1 MRFSSGLSNPV
12 INAGN
17 LINYPYFLKMNKISI
32 IIKREYM
39 TRVRKKSFIIM
50 TLLAPVLMAAII
62 IVPTLVMMNQDQ
74 EFKKIAVIED
84 NPGLF
89 KGVIPNTK
97 NLEFYYLDNV
107 RLEDL
112 KKSFQQAGYYG
123 ILFISS
129 EVVNTPNAVQLI
141 SKQQPPI
148 ALLQHI
154 ESSLEKVIEKEKLM
168 TYKIENLDEIM
179 KNVETKVSIQTI
191 KIDESGNVKET
202 STGIAMVLAYLSG
215 FLMYMLVFM
224 FGAQVMRGVIEEKTS
239 RVVEVIV
246 SSVKPI
252 QLMMGKII
260 GIALVGLTQFLIWVF
275 LTIAIAGVVKST
287 VLKKENLTQTTQN
300 MTKSIMSGDQQ
311 IAGQTQGTEMT
322 PQMAEFSK
330 IFSNA
335 MNQPWG
341 LIILCFIFYFITGYL
356 LYASI
361 FAAIGS
367 AVDNETETQQF
378 MLPVTIPI
386 ILALMVAM
394 GTMQNP
400 ESSLS
405 FWCSLIPLTSPV
417 VMVARLPFGVP
428 YWEIAVSMILMV
440 VTFIAFVW
448 MAAKVYRT
456 GILMYGKKTSW
467 KEMWKWLRYSG

>member
-1 MRFSSGLSNPV
+1 
-12 INAGN
+12 
-17 LINYPYFLKMNKISI
+17 
-32 IIKREYM
+32 M

-50 TLLAPVLMAAII
+50 TILAPVLMAAII

-74 EFKKIAVIED
+74 DFKKIAVIQD
-84 NPGLF
+84 TPGLF
-89 KGVIPNTK
+89 KGVVPNTK
-97 NLEFYYLDNV
+97 NLEFDYLENV
-107 RLEDL
+107 KLEDL
-112 KKSFQQAGYYG
+112 QKTFQQAGYYG

-129 EVVNTPNAVQLI
+129 EVVNTPNAIRLI

-154 ESSLEKVIEKEKLM
+154 ESSLEKEIEKQKLM
-168 TYKIENLDEIM
+168 TYNIQNLDEIM

-191 KIDESGNVKET
+191 KIDDSGKVKET
-202 STGIAMVLAYLSG
+202 STGIAMALAYLSG
-215 FLMYMLVFM
+215 FLMYMLVFI

-275 LTIAIAGVVKST
+275 LTVGIVG
-287 VLKKENLTQTTQN
+287 VLKATILKKDNLTEVTQN
-300 MTKSIMSGDQQ
+300 VTKSVMTNDQQ
-311 IAGQTQGTEMT
+311 AAMGTQASQIN
-322 PQMAEFSK
+322 PQMAEFSR
-330 IFSNA
+330 IFDNA

-341 LIILCFIFYFITGYL
+341 LIIICFIFYFITGYL

-428 YWEIAVSMILMV
+428 YWQIAVSMFLMI

>member
-1 MRFSSGLSNPV
+1 
-12 INAGN
+12 
-17 LINYPYFLKMNKISI
+17 
-32 IIKREYM
+32 M

-62 IVPTLVMMNQDQ
+62 IVPTVVMMNQDQ
-74 EFKKIAVIED
+74 DFKKIAVIED
-84 NPGLF
+84 NPGVF
-89 KGVIPNTK
+89 GGVIPNTE
-97 NLEFYYLDNV
+97 NLEFDYLKNV

-154 ESSLEKVIEKEKLM
+154 ESNLEKEIEKEKLM

-202 STGIAMVLAYLSG
+202 STGIAMALAYLSG

-246 SSVKPI
+246 SSVKPL

-287 VLKKENLTQTTQN
+287 VMKKENLTEVTQN
-300 MTKSIMSGDQQ
+300 VTKSIMNGDQQ
-311 IAGQTQGTEMT
+311 AAVQTQGTEMT

-330 IFSNA
+330 IFNNA

-341 LIILCFIFYFITGYL
+341 LIIVCFIFYFITGYL

-428 YWEIAVSMILMV
+428 YWQIAVSMLLMV

>member
-1 MRFSSGLSNPV
+1 
-12 INAGN
+12 
-17 LINYPYFLKMNKISI
+17 MNKVSI

-50 TLLAPVLMAAII
+50 TILAPILMASLII
-62 IVPTLVMMNQDQ
+62 IPSVVMMNQDQ
-74 EFKKIAVIED
+74 DFKKIAVVED
-84 NPGLF
+84 GSDLF
-89 KGVIPNTK
+89 KGVIKNTK
-97 NLEFYYLDNV
+97 NLEFDYLENV
-107 RLEDL
+107 KVNDL
-112 KKSFQQAGYYG
+112 KSTFEQAGYYG
-123 ILFISS
+123 ILYISP
-129 EVVNTPNAVQLI
+129 EVVNTPDAIQLI
-141 SKQQPPI
+141 STKQPPI
-148 ALLQHI
+148 GLLTHI
-154 ESSLEKVIEKEKLM
+154 ESALEKEIEKQKLM
-168 TYKIENLDEIM
+168 TFNIENLDEIM
-179 KNVETKVSIQTI
+179 KNVDTKVSIQTVN
-191 KIDESGNVKET
+191 IDDSGKVKET
-202 STGIAMVLAYLSG
+202 STGIAMALAYISG
-215 FLMYMLVFM
+215 FLMYMLVFI
-224 FGAQVMRGVIEEKTS
+224 FGSQVMRGVIEEKTS

-246 SSVKPI
+246 SSVKPV

-260 GIALVGLTQFLIWVF
+260 GIALVGLTQFLIWVI
-275 LTIAIAGVVKST
+275 LTIGIAGVLKST
-287 VLKKENLTQTTQN
+287 VLQKGNLTEVSQN
-300 MTKSIMSGDQQ
+300 VTKSIMTEDQQ
-311 IAGQTQGTEMT
+311 AAMGTQAADVT
-322 PQMAEFSK
+322 PQMAEISK
-330 IFSNA
+330 LFESA

-341 LIILCFIFYFITGYL
+341 LIIICFIFYFVTGYL

-428 YWEIAVSMILMV
+428 YWQLAVSMALMV

-467 KEMWKWLRYSG
+467 KEMWKWLRYTG

>member
-1 MRFSSGLSNPV
+1 
-12 INAGN
+12 
-17 LINYPYFLKMNKISI
+17 MNKVSV
-32 IIKREYM
+32 IIKREYL

-50 TLLAPVLMAAII
+50 TILAPVLMAALII
-62 IVPTLVMMNQDQ
+62 LPTLLMMNQEQDY
-74 EFKKIAVIED
+74 KKIAVIED
-84 NPGLF
+84 GSDLF
-89 KGVIPNTK
+89 KGKISNTK
-97 NLEFYYLDNV
+97 NLEFVY
-107 RLEDL
+107 LEDIKISDL
-112 KKSFQQAGYYG
+112 KNSFEQAGYYG
-123 ILFISS
+123 ILYISPEIIS
-129 EVVNTPNAVQLI
+129 TPNAIQLL
-141 SKQQPPI
+141 SKKQPPI
-148 ALLQHI
+148 GVLEHI
-154 ESSLEKVIEKEKLM
+154 ENSLEKEIEKQKLM
-168 TYKIENLDEIM
+168 AYDIENLDEIM
-179 KNVETKVSIQTI
+179 KNVETRISVQTI
-191 KIDESGNVKET
+191 KIDDSGQVKET
-202 STGIAMVLAYLSG
+202 STGIAMALAYIGG

-224 FGAQVMRGVIEEKTS
+224 FGSQVMRGVIEEKTS

-246 SSVKPI
+246 SSVKPV

-275 LTIAIAGVVKST
+275 LTIGIAGILRSTILKSSDLTEVTQNVTKSLMTDEKQVEAVVKAAET
-287 VLKKENLTQTTQN
+287 DPR
-300 MTKSIMSGDQQ
+300 MTEFAQ
-311 IAGQTQGTEMT
+311 IFE
-322 PQMAEFSK
+322 S
-330 IFSNA
+330 A

-341 LIILCFIFYFITGYL
+341 LIIVSFIFYFITGYL

-386 ILALMVAM
+386 VLGLMVAM

-405 FWCSLIPLTSPV
+405 FWFSIIPLTSPI
-417 VMVARLPFGVP
+417 VMVARIPFGVP
-428 YWEIAVSMILMV
+428 YWQLALSMGLMV

-448 MAAKVYRT
+448 MAAKIYRT

>member
-1 MRFSSGLSNPV
+1 
-12 INAGN
+12 
-17 LINYPYFLKMNKISI
+17 MNKVPI
-32 IIKREYM
+32 IIKREYL

-50 TLLAPVLMAAII
+50 TILAPLLMAAII
-62 IVPTLVMMNQDQ
+62 IVPTVVMMNQDQ
-74 EFKKIAVIED
+74 DFKKIAVVED
-84 NPGLF
+84 GSDLF
-89 KGVIPNTK
+89 KGVIQNTK
-97 NLEFYYLDNV
+97 TLEFDYLENV
-107 RLEDL
+107 NLAEL
-112 KKSFQQAGYYG
+112 KNNFTKEGYYG
-123 ILFISS
+123 ILYISP
-129 EVVNTPNAVQLI
+129 EVVNTPDAIQLI
-141 SKQQPPI
+141 SRQQPPI
-148 ALLQHI
+148 GLLDHI
-154 ESSLEKVIEKEKLM
+154 ETSLEKEIERQKLM
-168 TYKIENLDEIM
+168 TYNIKNLDEIM
-179 KNVETKVSIQTI
+179 KNVNTKVSIQTI
-191 KIDESGNVKET
+191 KIDESGQVKET
-202 STGIAMVLAYLSG
+202 STGIAMALAYISG
-215 FLMYMLVFM
+215 FLMYMLVFI

-246 SSVKPI
+246 SSVRPV

-260 GIALVGLTQFLIWVF
+260 GIALVGLTQFLIWVM
-275 LTIAIAGVVKST
+275 LTIGIAGVVKAT
-287 VLKKENLTQTTQN
+287 VLQKSNLTQVSQ
-300 MTKSIMSGDQQ
+300 
-311 IAGQTQGTEMT
+311 EMT
-322 PQMAEFSK
+322 RNIMTEQQQGVVSEQAANVNPQMAEFSK
-330 IFSNA
+330 LFNSA

-341 LIILCFIFYFITGYL
+341 LIIPSFIFYFITGYL

-428 YWEIAVSMILMV
+428 YWQIAISMALMV
-440 VTFIAFVW
+440 VTFIGFVW

>member
-1 MRFSSGLSNPV
+1 
-12 INAGN
+12 
-17 LINYPYFLKMNKISI
+17 MNKINI

-50 TLLAPVLMAAII
+50 TILAPILMAALI
-62 IVPTLVMMNQDQ
+62 IVPTLVMVNQDQ
-74 EFKKIAVIED
+74 DFKKIAVVED
-84 NPGLF
+84 NTDLF
-89 KGVIPNTK
+89 KGAIKNTE
-97 NLEFYYLDNV
+97 NMEFVYLDNV
-107 RLEDL
+107 KVDDL
-112 KKSFQQAGYYG
+112 KNSFEQAGYYG
-123 ILFISS
+123 VLYISP
-129 EVVNTPNAVQLI
+129 ELITTPNAIELI
-141 SKQQPPI
+141 SKKQPPI

-154 ESSLEKVIEKEKLM
+154 ENSLEKEIEKQKLM
-168 TYKIENLDEIM
+168 TYNIENLDEIM
-179 KNVETKVSIQTI
+179 KNVDTNVSVQTK
-191 KIDESGNVKET
+191 KIGDSGEVRDT
-202 STGIAMVLAYLSG
+202 STGIAMALAYIGG

-224 FGAQVMRGVIEEKTS
+224 FGSQVMRGVIEEKTS

-246 SSVKPI
+246 SSVKPV

-260 GIALVGLTQFLIWVF
+260 GIALVGLTQFMIWIA
-275 LTIAIAGVVKST
+275 LTLAITG
-287 VLKKENLTQTTQN
+287 VLKATILKKSDMTEVTQN
-300 MTKSIMSGDQQ
+300 MTKSLMTQEQQ
-311 IAGQTQGTEMT
+311 EAAASQPAQVNPDFT
-322 PQMAEFSK
+322 EFSK
-330 IFSNA
+330 LFDSA

-341 LIILCFIFYFITGYL
+341 LFIISFIFYFVTGYL

-405 FWCSLIPLTSPV
+405 FWCSMIPLTSPI
-417 VMVARLPFGVP
+417 VMMARIPFGVP
-428 YWEIAVSMILMV
+428 AWQLVVSMTLMV

-448 MAAKVYRT
+448 MAAKIYRT

>member
-1 MRFSSGLSNPV
+1 
-12 INAGN
+12 
-17 LINYPYFLKMNKISI
+17 MNKISV
-32 IIKREYM
+32 IIKREYV

-50 TLLAPVLMAAII
+50 TILAPLLMASII
-62 IVPTLVMMNQDQ
+62 ILPTVLMMNQSG

-84 NPGLF
+84 KSDLF
-89 KGVIPNTK
+89 KGVIKNTK
-97 NLEFYYLDNV
+97 DAEFIYLENTNI
-107 RLEDL
+107 EDL
-112 KKSFQQAGYYG
+112 KKSFDKSGYYG
-123 ILFISS
+123 ILYISP
-129 EVVNTPNAVQLI
+129 EIINTPNAVQLI

-148 ALLQHI
+148 GLLQYI
-154 ESSLEKVIEKEKLM
+154 ENSLKTEIERQKLLA
-168 TYKIENLDEIM
+168 YKIENLNEIM
-179 KNVETKVSIQTI
+179 KNIETNVSIQTI
-191 KIDESGNVKET
+191 KIDSTGAVKKT
-202 STGIAMVLAYLSG
+202 STGIAMALAYILG
-215 FLMYMLVFM
+215 FLMYMLVFI

-239 RVVEVIV
+239 RVVEVII
-246 SSVKPI
+246 SSVKPV

-260 GIALVGLTQFLIWVF
+260 GIALVGLTQFLIWIF
-275 LTIAIAGVVKST
+275 LTLGMVT
-287 VLKKENLTQTTQN
+287 VLKTTILQKTNITEIAQTTPQN
-300 MTKSIMSGDQQ
+300 MMTANNGTAASAK
-311 IAGQTQGTEMT
+311 QTAEVS
-322 PQMAEFSK
+322 PQLAEFSK
-330 IFSNA
+330 MFDSA

-341 LIILCFIFYFITGYL
+341 LIIIAFIFYFSTGYL
-356 LYASI
+356 LYASV

-405 FWCSLIPLTSPV
+405 FWCSMIPLTSPI
-417 VMVARLPFGVP
+417 VMMARIPFGVP
-428 YWEIAVSMILMV
+428 YWQIAVSMVIMLA
-440 VTFIAFVW
+440 TFALFVW